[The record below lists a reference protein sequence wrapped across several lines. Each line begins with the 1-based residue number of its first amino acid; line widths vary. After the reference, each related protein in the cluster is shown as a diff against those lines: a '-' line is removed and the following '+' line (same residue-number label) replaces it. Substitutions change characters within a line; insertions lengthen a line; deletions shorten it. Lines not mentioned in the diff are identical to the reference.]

1 MKRIFV
7 HSGLFHGDDVFA
19 VAAAKILWPEAEIL
33 RVRELPK
40 DFSNINDIALDIGGE
55 FSFSNNIYDHHFKGG
70 NDDQKA
76 AVGKFW
82 SYFGT
87 FIVEAEL
94 GVNVYFKEEIEL
106 ITDRIYTTLLASI
119 DRADIGISDWAP
131 ISEDMQH
138 LSASAFISSM
148 NIDVSDEESQFDNFM
163 VAVNAAK
170 IALIGSICQAQK
182 WVEMK
187 NIIKNGIKHF
197 QGKVLEVSQGGPWQ
211 EHILNN
217 SKHDNVLFVMFPSER
232 GGYCIQSVPDKM
244 GSFGTRKSF
253 PKRLCGL
260 RGQELS
266 DAIGGL
272 DSPYES
278 SVFCHPGGFIGGAET
293 IDDTLKLANF
303 AASNN

>member
-7 HSGLFHGDDVFA
+7 HSGVFHGDDVFA
-19 VAAAKILWPEAEIL
+19 VAAAKILWPNTEIF
-33 RVRELPK
+33 RVRELPE
-40 DFSNINDIALDIGGE
+40 DFSNNNDIALDIGGK

-82 SYFGT
+82 SYFD
-87 FIVEAEL
+87 ILIIEAEL
-94 GVNVYFKEEIEL
+94 GVNVYFKEELKL
-106 ITDRIYTTLLASI
+106 IADKVYNDLLASI
-119 DRADIGISDWAP
+119 NRADIGISDWTP
-131 ISEDMQH
+131 ISDDMQH

-148 NIDVSDEESQFDNFM
+148 NVDVSDEESQYENFM
-163 VAVNAAK
+163 TAVNAAK

-182 WVEMK
+182 WIEMK
-187 NIIKNGIKHF
+187 NVIKNGIKHF

-217 SKHDNVLFVMFPSER
+217 SKHDEVLFVMFPSER
-232 GGYCIQSVPDKM
+232 GGYCIQSVPDKL

-253 PKRLCGL
+253 PKRLAGL

-266 DAIGGL
+266 DAVDGL
-272 DSPYES
+272 EYPTAS
-278 SVFCHPGGFIGGAET
+278 SVFCHPGRFIGGAET
-293 IDDTLKLANF
+293 IDDTLKLAKF
-303 AASNN
+303 ASFK